1 MVIKIYGDEKMRRWS
16 YYDPFEEIL
25 REMDEILER
34 ANRYVQRVP
43 VSTNYDIFIEGNKV
57 KIVVELPGVQKRDIH
72 VRFPDEETINI
83 SVERKSERELEY
95 GVSRFYSG
103 FNLTL
108 SLPGKVEV
116 KKARAR
122 YNNGVLE
129 VEVPLKEPEKIKGYE
144 IKVE

>member
-1 MVIKIYGDEKMRRWS
+1 MRRWS

-34 ANRYVQRVP
+34 ANRYVQRIP
-43 VSTNYDIFIEGNKV
+43 VSTNYDIFIEGDKV
-57 KIVVELPGVQKRDIH
+57 KIIVELPGVQKKDIH

-95 GVSRFYSG
+95 GISRFYGG